1 MSTLIAAALQM
12 RTTRSVERNIADLLA
27 MAGEAVAQGATFL
40 QSPEMS
46 NILER
51 NRVALFEAIRPE
63 AEDAMLAA
71 VRDFARAKKVAFHI
85 GSLAVREGEKVAN
98 RGLLVGPDGGIVAR
112 YDKLHLFDVDLPN
125 GESWRESNTYTAGQC
140 AVVAALDDAVLGM
153 GICYD
158 LRFAELFRAY
168 ATEGAHILTVPAAFT
183 RQTGEA
189 HWTVLQ
195 RARAI
200 ETGSF
205 MISAAQGGKHEDGR
219 ETFGHSIIVDPWGR
233 VLAEAGDE
241 PGPVLATLDLSLVA
255 DARQRIP
262 TLKHTRSIAVT
273 RQGFA
278 ADKAAE

>member
-1 MSTLIAAALQM
+1 MKPFVAAALQM

-27 MAGEAVAQGATFL
+27 MATEAVSRSATFL

-51 NRVALFEAIRPE
+51 NRAALFEAIRPE
-63 AEDAMLAA
+63 ADDPMLAA
-71 VRDFARAKKVAFHI
+71 IRDFARANKVHFHL
-85 GSLAVREGEKVAN
+85 GSLAVKDGEKVAN
-98 RGLLVGPDGGIVAR
+98 RGFLIGPDGEIVAR
-112 YDKLHLFDVDLPN
+112 YSKLHLFDVDLPN
-125 GESWRESNTYTAGQC
+125 GESWRESNTYTAGDC
-140 AVVAALDDAVLGM
+140 AVIAPLGEAILGM

-158 LRFAELFRAY
+158 LRFAYLFRAL
-168 ATEGAHILTVPAAFT
+168 AEAGADILTAPACFT

-205 MISAAQGGKHEDGR
+205 MISAAQGGRHEDGR

-241 PGPVLATLDLSLVA
+241 PGPVYATIDLAGVA
-255 DARQRIP
+255 DARARIP
-262 TLKHTRSIAVT
+262 TLKHTRAITVA
-273 RQGFA
+273 RRGFSA
-278 ADKAAE
+278 EKAAE